1 MMPEIKKNIYIV
13 EILHN
18 LKNVNITHDKNQQQ
32 GAILSTSLLDDAE
45 SFFQIKAYIL
55 FEVRHLDSTSYHK

>member
-1 MMPEIKKNIYIV
+1 MMPEIKKKYIV

-18 LKNVNITHDKNQQQ
+18 LKNVTHDKNQQQ
-32 GAILSTSLLDDAE
+32 GAILSTSLLDDTQ

-55 FEVRHLDSTSYHK
+55 FEVRHLDSTSYHN